1 MKKKKVLA
9 IFLVSV
15 LLVSSGGIGGAA
27 YYKKQKNEK
36 RIVSVVPVVNMMGYE
51 YGNEMNIDGTVIT
64 GSKQN
69 VMLEKEQVVEKV
81 LVKKGDTVKVGTPL
95 IAYDTTSLKLALQE
109 KKNAVDAAED
119 DLRTAKKELERLQ
132 SLHPAEDRQY
142 NWIEDTE
149 EIEVVDLP
157 EEAEFETQP
166 AESPITTVIS
176 TAETTTSE
184 EIPVETDETDSVE
197 PTAPIMSTEPIEPT
211 EPVLE
216 ENVLYTLEDAVQ
228 GDGSAA
234 QPYLFLCERDT
245 IVKMDLLLL
254 LQQHGSHAVF
264 QMTTDGYQWLVDGT
278 TLPASLTDWTVSQ
291 GVTIGQDGTLSV
303 DFRQVLYGTFQIA
316 GNGSDD
322 MLLPDDEGNE
332 DFDFDEE
339 WLDDGIWGEDSESD
353 DYLYT
358 TQELAAMIQ
367 KQQSKIKTLEF
378 SKKSAD
384 LAYESALKKQDD
396 GMERSLIDGVVTEL
410 HTDLT
415 DKEAETK
422 PYLVI
427 QGSGGLQVQGTVSEW
442 NLPKLQIGTEMNVMS
457 YDTGDSFTVKV
468 TEIEDV
474 PVTDSNAPYNENPNN
489 SMYRFQAETE
499 EQYDIAVGSWLSL
512 SFMEE
517 TSSSYFY
524 LPLQYVREENGQY
537 YVMKANDQ
545 NRLVKQ
551 PVQTGKIRYGAEIE
565 IKSGVEETDRI
576 CFPYGKDVKEGVR
589 TKDTDEVQW

>member
-15 LLVSSGGIGGAA
+15 LLVSGGGIGGAA

-149 EIEVVDLP
+149 EIEVVERP

-176 TAETTTSE
+176 TSETTTSE
-184 EIPVETDETDSVE
+184 EIPVGTDETDSVE
-197 PTAPIMSTEPIEPT
+197 PTEPIMSTEPIEPT

-216 ENVLYTLEDAVQ
+216 ENVLYTLENAVQ

-264 QMTTDGYQWLVDGT
+264 QVTTDGYQWLVDGT

-303 DFRQVLYGTFQIA
+303 DFHQVLYGTFQIA

-358 TQELAAMIQ
+358 AQELAAMIQ

-474 PVTDSNAPYNENPNN
+474 PVTDSSAPYNENPNN

>member
-176 TAETTTSE
+176 TTETTTSE

-358 TQELAAMIQ
+358 AQELAAMIQ

-415 DKEAETK
+415 DKESETK

-474 PVTDSNAPYNENPNN
+474 PVTDSSAPYNENPNN

>member
-1 MKKKKVLA
+1 MRKKKVLA
-9 IFLVSV
+9 ICIVSV
-15 LLVSSGGIGGAA
+15 LLISSGGIGGAA

-36 RIVSVVPVVNMMGYE
+36 RVVNVVPVVNMMGYE
-51 YGNEMNIDGTVIT
+51 YGNEMTIDGTVIT

-109 KKNAVDAAED
+109 KKNAVNAAED

-142 NWIEDTE
+142 DLIENIDDVEEVDSSIETE
-149 EIEVVDLP
+149 PVTNLVAAPIVTTASEV
-157 EEAEFETQP
+157 
-166 AESPITTVIS
+166 
-176 TAETTTSE
+176 ETTESG
-184 EIPVETDETDSVE
+184 EIPTETNPTDSVE
-197 PTAPIMSTEPIEPT
+197 PTEPIDSTEPT
-211 EPVLE
+211 EPVTEPILE
-216 ENVLYTLEDAVQ
+216 ENTLDTLEDSVQ
-228 GDGSAA
+228 GDGSVA

-245 IVKMDLLLL
+245 VVKMDLLLL
-254 LQQHGSHAVF
+254 LQQNGNHAIF
-264 QMTTDGYQWLVDGT
+264 QVVPDGYQWLVDGT
-278 TLPASLTDWTVSQ
+278 TLPASLANWNVSQ
-291 GVTIGQDGTLSV
+291 GVMIGQDGTLSV

-316 GNGSDD
+316 GNNSDD
-322 MLLPDDEGNE
+322 MLLPDEGD

-339 WLDDGIWGEDSESD
+339 WFDEDIWGDDSGSD

-358 TQELAAMIQ
+358 SQELSAMIQ

-378 SKKSAD
+378 NKKSAD
-384 LAYESALKKQDD
+384 LDYQAALKKQDD

-442 NLPKLQIGTEMNVMS
+442 NLSKLQVGTEINAMS
-457 YDTGDSFTVKV
+457 YDTGDSFTITV
-468 TEIEDV
+468 TEVDDV
-474 PVTDSNAPYNENPNN
+474 PVTDGSVPYNENPNN
-489 SMYRFQAETE
+489 SIYNFQAETN
-499 EQYDIAVGSWLSL
+499 EQYDIAVGNWLSL

-517 TSSSYFY
+517 SISQNFY

-551 PVQTGKIRYGAEIE
+551 VVQTGKIRYGSEIE

-576 CFPYGKDVKEGVR
+576 CFPYGKNVKEGVR

>member
-15 LLVSSGGIGGAA
+15 LLVSGGGIGGAA

-132 SLHPAEDRQY
+132 SLHPSEDRQY

-149 EIEVVDLP
+149 EIEVVELP

-176 TAETTTSE
+176 TSETTTSE

-264 QMTTDGYQWLVDGT
+264 QVTTDGYQWLVDGT

-303 DFRQVLYGTFQIA
+303 DFHQVLYGTFQIA

-358 TQELAAMIQ
+358 AQELAAMIQ

-474 PVTDSNAPYNENPNN
+474 PVTDSSAPYNENPNN

-512 SFMEE
+512 SFVEE

>member
-15 LLVSSGGIGGAA
+15 LLVSGGGIGGAA

-109 KKNAVDAAED
+109 KKNAVAAAED

-339 WLDDGIWGEDSESD
+339 WLDDVIWGEDSESD

-358 TQELAAMIQ
+358 AQELAAMIQ

-474 PVTDSNAPYNENPNN
+474 PVTDSSAPYNENPNN

>member
-1 MKKKKVLA
+1 
-9 IFLVSV
+9 
-15 LLVSSGGIGGAA
+15 
-27 YYKKQKNEK
+27 
-36 RIVSVVPVVNMMGYE
+36 
-51 YGNEMNIDGTVIT
+51 
-64 GSKQN
+64 
-69 VMLEKEQVVEKV
+69 
-81 LVKKGDTVKVGTPL
+81 
-95 IAYDTTSLKLALQE
+95 
-109 KKNAVDAAED
+109 
-119 DLRTAKKELERLQ
+119 
-132 SLHPAEDRQY
+132 
-142 NWIEDTE
+142 
-149 EIEVVDLP
+149 
-157 EEAEFETQP
+157 
-166 AESPITTVIS
+166 
-176 TAETTTSE
+176 
-184 EIPVETDETDSVE
+184 
-197 PTAPIMSTEPIEPT
+197 
-211 EPVLE
+211 
-216 ENVLYTLEDAVQ
+216 
-228 GDGSAA
+228 
-234 QPYLFLCERDT
+234 
-245 IVKMDLLLL
+245 
-254 LQQHGSHAVF
+254 
-264 QMTTDGYQWLVDGT
+264 
-278 TLPASLTDWTVSQ
+278 
-291 GVTIGQDGTLSV
+291 
-303 DFRQVLYGTFQIA
+303 
-316 GNGSDD
+316 

-358 TQELAAMIQ
+358 AQELAAMIQ

>member
-15 LLVSSGGIGGAA
+15 LLVSGGGIGGAA

-176 TAETTTSE
+176 TTETTTSE

-358 TQELAAMIQ
+358 AQELAAMIQ

>member
-1 MKKKKVLA
+1 MKKKKFFA
-9 IFLVSV
+9 IFIVSM
-15 LLVSSGGIGGAA
+15 LLVSGGGIGGAA
-27 YYKKQKNEK
+27 YYKRQKNEK
-36 RIVSVVPVVNMMGYE
+36 RVVNVVPVVNMMGYE
-51 YGNEMNIDGTVIT
+51 YGNEMTIDGTVIT

-119 DLRTAKKELERLQ
+119 ELRTAKKELERLQ

-142 NWIEDTE
+142 DWIGEEE
-149 EIEVVDLP
+149 EIE
-157 EEAEFETQP
+157 EAEAPMETEPMTNPVVAPP
-166 AESPITTVIS
+166 ATVASTT
-176 TAETTTSE
+176 ETIE
-184 EIPVETDETDSVE
+184 NVETDLTGTVE
-197 PTAPIMSTEPIEPT
+197 PTESVDPTESIEPT
-211 EPVLE
+211 EPVTEPIFE

-228 GDGSAA
+228 GDGSAT

-245 IVKMDLLLL
+245 VVKMDLLLL
-254 LQQHGSHAVF
+254 LQQNGSYAIF
-264 QMTTDGYQWLVDGT
+264 QVATDGYQWLVDGT
-278 TLPASLTDWTVSQ
+278 ALPASLADWNVSQ
-291 GVTIGQDGTLSV
+291 GITVGQDGTLSV

-316 GNGSDD
+316 GNGGND
-322 MLLPDDEGNE
+322 MLPPDEEG
-332 DFDFDEE
+332 DFDFDEGWFE
-339 WLDDGIWGEDSESD
+339 DDIWGDDSGSD

-358 TQELAAMIQ
+358 AQELTAMIQ

-384 LAYESALKKQDD
+384 LDYQAALKKQDD

-442 NLPKLQIGTEMNVMS
+442 NLPKLQVGTEINAMS
-457 YDTGDSFTVKV
+457 YDTGDSFTVTV
-468 TEIEDV
+468 TEVDDV
-474 PVTDSNAPYNENPNN
+474 PITDGSAPYNENPNN
-489 SMYRFQAETE
+489 SMYSFQAETD
-499 EQYDIAVGSWLSL
+499 EQYDIAVGNWLSL

-517 TSSSYFY
+517 STSQHFY

-551 PVQTGKIRYGAEIE
+551 TVQTGKIRYGSEIE
-565 IKSGVEETDRI
+565 IKNGVEETDRI

>member
-15 LLVSSGGIGGAA
+15 LLVSGGGIGGAA

-149 EIEVVDLP
+149 EIEVVERP

-176 TAETTTSE
+176 TSETTTSE

-197 PTAPIMSTEPIEPT
+197 PTEPIMSTEPIEPT

-264 QMTTDGYQWLVDGT
+264 QVTTDGYQWLVDGT
-278 TLPASLTDWTVSQ
+278 TLSASLTDWTVSQ
-291 GVTIGQDGTLSV
+291 GITIGQDGTLSV
-303 DFRQVLYGTFQIA
+303 DFHQVLYGTFQIA

-358 TQELAAMIQ
+358 AQELAAMIQ

-474 PVTDSNAPYNENPNN
+474 PVTDSSAPYNENPNN

>member
-15 LLVSSGGIGGAA
+15 LLVSGGGIGGAA

-149 EIEVVDLP
+149 EIEVVERP

-176 TAETTTSE
+176 TSETTTSE

-197 PTAPIMSTEPIEPT
+197 PTEPIMSTEPIEPT

-264 QMTTDGYQWLVDGT
+264 QVTTDGYQWLVDGT

-303 DFRQVLYGTFQIA
+303 DFHQVLYGTFQIA

-358 TQELAAMIQ
+358 AQELAAMIQ

-474 PVTDSNAPYNENPNN
+474 PVTDSSAPYNENPNN

>member
-197 PTAPIMSTEPIEPT
+197 PTAPIMSTEQIEPT

-278 TLPASLTDWTVSQ
+278 TLSASLTDWTVSQ

-358 TQELAAMIQ
+358 AQELAAMIQ

-474 PVTDSNAPYNENPNN
+474 PVTDSSAPYNENPNN

>member
-15 LLVSSGGIGGAA
+15 LLVSSGGIGGAV

-254 LQQHGSHAVF
+254 LQQHGSYAVF

-358 TQELAAMIQ
+358 AQELAAMIQ

-415 DKEAETK
+415 DKESETK

>member
-176 TAETTTSE
+176 TTETTTSE

-358 TQELAAMIQ
+358 AQELAAMIQ

>member
-358 TQELAAMIQ
+358 AQELAAMIQ

-415 DKEAETK
+415 DKESETK

>member
-15 LLVSSGGIGGAA
+15 LLVSGGGIGGAA

-358 TQELAAMIQ
+358 AQELAAMIQ

>member
-1 MKKKKVLA
+1 MKKKKALA
-9 IFLVSV
+9 IFIVSV
-15 LLVSSGGIGGAA
+15 LLVSGGGIGGAA

-36 RIVSVVPVVNMMGYE
+36 RVVNVVPVINMMGYE
-51 YGNEMNIDGTVIT
+51 YGNEMTIDGTVIT

-69 VMLEKEQVVEKV
+69 IMLEKDQVVEKV

-119 DLRTAKKELERLQ
+119 DLRTAKKELEHLQ

-142 NWIEDTE
+142 DWIEDPE
-149 EIEVVDLP
+149 EIEAEELP
-157 EEAEFETQP
+157 EETAFMTQP
-166 AESPITTVIS
+166 VEVPVSTVIS
-176 TAETTTSE
+176 TEKTTTSE
-184 EIPVETDETDSVE
+184 EIPVETDLTDSVE
-197 PTAPIMSTEPIEPT
+197 PTVPTISTEPIEPT

-228 GDGSAA
+228 GDGSLS
-234 QPYLFLCERDT
+234 QPYLFFCERDT
-245 IVKMDLLLL
+245 VVKMDLLLL
-254 LQQHGSHAVF
+254 LQQNGSHAIF
-264 QMTTDGYQWLVDGT
+264 QVTTDGYQWLVDGT
-278 TLPASLTDWTVSQ
+278 TLPSSLTDWTVSQ
-291 GVTIGQDGTLSV
+291 GVTVGQDGTLSV

-316 GNGSDD
+316 GNGGDD
-322 MLLPDDEGNE
+322 MLPPDEDG
-332 DFDFDEE
+332 DFDFDDG
-339 WLDDGIWGEDSESD
+339 WFDDDIWGDDSESD
-353 DYLYT
+353 DYMYT
-358 TQELAAMIQ
+358 AQELTAMIQ

-384 LAYESALKKQDD
+384 LDYQAALKKQDD

-427 QGSGGLQVQGTVSEW
+427 QGSGGLQVQGTISEW
-442 NLPKLQIGTEMNVMS
+442 NLPKLQIGTEINAMS
-457 YDTGDSFTVKV
+457 YDTGDSFTVIV
-468 TEIEDV
+468 TEVDDV
-474 PVTDSNAPYNENPNN
+474 PVTDGNIPYNENPNN
-489 SMYRFQAETE
+489 SMYSFRAKTD
-499 EQYDIAVGSWLSL
+499 EQYDIAVENWLSL

-517 TSSSYFY
+517 STSSHFY
-524 LPLQYVREENGQY
+524 LPLQYVRQENGQY
-537 YVMKANDQ
+537 YVMKANDK

-551 PVQTGKIRYGAEIE
+551 MIQTGKIRYGSEIE
-565 IKSGVEETDRI
+565 IKSGLEETDRI
-576 CFPYGKDVKEGVR
+576 CFPYGKDVREGVR

>member
-245 IVKMDLLLL
+245 IVKIDLLLL

-358 TQELAAMIQ
+358 AQELAAMIQ

-415 DKEAETK
+415 DKESETK

-537 YVMKANDQ
+537 YVMKANAQ

-551 PVQTGKIRYGAEIE
+551 SVQTGKIRYGAEIE

>member
-245 IVKMDLLLL
+245 IVKIDLLLL

-358 TQELAAMIQ
+358 AQELAAMIQ

-474 PVTDSNAPYNENPNN
+474 PVTDSSAPYNENPNN

>member
-176 TAETTTSE
+176 TTETTTSE

>member
-197 PTAPIMSTEPIEPT
+197 PTEPIMSTEPIEPT

-278 TLPASLTDWTVSQ
+278 TLSASLTDWTVSQ

-358 TQELAAMIQ
+358 AQELAAMIQ

-474 PVTDSNAPYNENPNN
+474 PVTDSSAPYNENPNN

>member
-109 KKNAVDAAED
+109 KKNAVDVAED
-119 DLRTAKKELERLQ
+119 DLRNAKKELERLQ

-197 PTAPIMSTEPIEPT
+197 PTEPIMSTEPIEPT

-358 TQELAAMIQ
+358 AQELAAMIQ

-415 DKEAETK
+415 DKESETK

-474 PVTDSNAPYNENPNN
+474 PVTDSSAPYNENPNN

>member
-15 LLVSSGGIGGAA
+15 LLVSGGGIGGAA

-149 EIEVVDLP
+149 EIEVVERP

-176 TAETTTSE
+176 TSETTTSE

-197 PTAPIMSTEPIEPT
+197 PTEPIMSTEPIEPT

-264 QMTTDGYQWLVDGT
+264 QVTTDGYQWLVDGT
-278 TLPASLTDWTVSQ
+278 ILPASLTDWTVSQ

-303 DFRQVLYGTFQIA
+303 DFHQVLYGTFQIA

-358 TQELAAMIQ
+358 AQELAAMIQ

-474 PVTDSNAPYNENPNN
+474 PVTDSSAPYNENPNN

>member
-15 LLVSSGGIGGAA
+15 LLVSGGGIGGAA

-149 EIEVVDLP
+149 EIEVVERP

-176 TAETTTSE
+176 TSETTTSE

-264 QMTTDGYQWLVDGT
+264 QVTTDGYQWLVDGT

-303 DFRQVLYGTFQIA
+303 DFHQVLYGTFQIA

-358 TQELAAMIQ
+358 AQELAAMIQ

-474 PVTDSNAPYNENPNN
+474 PVTDSSAPYNENPNN

>member
-1 MKKKKVLA
+1 
-9 IFLVSV
+9 
-15 LLVSSGGIGGAA
+15 
-27 YYKKQKNEK
+27 
-36 RIVSVVPVVNMMGYE
+36 
-51 YGNEMNIDGTVIT
+51 
-64 GSKQN
+64 
-69 VMLEKEQVVEKV
+69 VEKV

-149 EIEVVDLP
+149 EIEVVERP

-176 TAETTTSE
+176 TSETTTSE

-197 PTAPIMSTEPIEPT
+197 PTEPIMSTEPIEPT

-264 QMTTDGYQWLVDGT
+264 QVTTDGYQWLVDGT
-278 TLPASLTDWTVSQ
+278 TLSASLTDWTVSQ
-291 GVTIGQDGTLSV
+291 GVTIEQDGTLSV
-303 DFRQVLYGTFQIA
+303 DFHQVLYGTFQIA

-358 TQELAAMIQ
+358 AQELAAMIQ

-474 PVTDSNAPYNENPNN
+474 PVTDSSAPYNENPNN

-551 PVQTGKIRYGAEIE
+551 PIQTGKIRYGAEIE